1 MEFILKVK
9 YCCENHRLLHH
20 PEDHEEPWP
29 IIVKY
34 KPGVSCCCCKV
45 KEIICAE
52 RWAGWW
58 WLPGT
63 LTRERWS
70 SARRLWWR
78 DPTTRSQL
86 LTAWNVSRLALRV
99 DTWMQ
104 HISLLQE
111 LEEGVVCSD
120 CGWPVCNAECSAGP
134 NHQIECKVKN
144 PDATI
149 VKKYLVLL
157 GADCKQ
163 GEDWPGGDEGAKRT
177 LLANLSP
184 QGSPQSKKQPRGKI
198 LAKKKQFCCVDSIL
212 NRFLFQKDYAVVQK
226 MLGHRERHTQK
237 ETWHLYKW
245 VQNQHIMPI
254 YQN

>member
-78 DPTTRSQL
+78 GPTTRSQL

-149 VKKYLVLL
+149 VQTYLVSRCWLQTGRRL
-157 GADCKQ
+157 TRRRWRSETHSFGQSQPSGFSSKQ
-163 GEDWPGGDEGAKRT
+163 KTA
-177 LLANLSP
+177 
-184 QGSPQSKKQPRGKI
+184 PR
-198 LAKKKQFCCVDSIL
+198 
-212 NRFLFQKDYAVVQK
+212 
-226 MLGHRERHTQK
+226 
-237 ETWHLYKW
+237 
-245 VQNQHIMPI
+245 
-254 YQN
+254 